1 MNIKK
6 TANLVLNFAIKRLA
20 EIFGIIVSI
29 LGLALFLAL
38 LTYSPDD
45 PNFIFPQNTQ
55 IKNFLGFQ
63 GSFISDLFFQ
73 SVGIIAYLISITYF
87 ITGINILIIKE
98 FFLIIE
104 NTFYSILYCIFG
116 TLFIAHYYSDI
127 FILYINGSGG
137 FIGGY
142 LNQTF
147 FKSLILLNENL
158 FYYLLILLT
167 TFFFLISVNF
177 SLSKSSKFTKKIF
190 SLFDLCLTSNLE
202 TKKYLREL
210 GAKNI
215 YFNGNIKLI
224 NKIDK
229 NKITNQNE
237 KLLLKTRFWIA
248 ASTHEGED
256 IFCLKTHL
264 KLKERYKDI
273 ITIIAPRHIE
283 RSQKIKSLSEALNL
297 NTQVLNK
304 DEMILNEKEIIII
317 NSFGVLQ
324 NYFKYSKCVFI
335 GKSMIKK
342 LENDSGQNPIDAAK
356 LRCKIY
362 HGPYVYN
369 FKDIYEI
376 LEKNN
381 ISKEIRTHEELSINL
396 IKDLKSPLKADD
408 EISNSINDLG
418 QKTLTDTMKYINKF
432 LINEIK

>member
-1 MNIKK
+1 MILTYRILTTLIYPLLFIFIYYRKILKKEDSIRFKEKILISHFNVSRKKDSKLIWFHAASIGELKSIIPIIELLNKNKNKLEFLITTTTLSSGNLAKIELKHLNNAYHRFIPFDVEFLIKK
-6 TANLVLNFAIKRLA
+6 F
-20 EIFGIIVSI
+20 
-29 LGLALFLAL
+29 LFLWK
-38 LTYSPDD
+38 PDAIFLVD
-45 PNFIFPQNTQ
+45 SEIWPN
-55 IKNFLGFQ
+55 
-63 GSFISDLFFQ
+63 
-73 SVGIIAYLISITYF
+73 
-87 ITGINILIIKE
+87 
-98 FFLIIE
+98 
-104 NTFYSILYCIFG
+104 
-116 TLFIAHYYSDI
+116 
-127 FILYINGSGG
+127 
-137 FIGGY
+137 
-142 LNQTF
+142 
-147 FKSLILLNENL
+147 LILNASKNKIPLAIINAR
-158 FYYLLILLT
+158 LT
-167 TFFFLISVNF
+167 
-177 SLSKSSKFTKKIF
+177 SKSFNKWIKFSRSARKIF
-190 SLFDLCLTSNLE
+190 SLFDLCLASNFE
-202 TKKYLREL
+202 TKKNLEKL

-224 NKIDK
+224 NKIDI
-229 NKITNQNE
+229 NRISNQNE

-248 ASTHEGED
+248 ASTHKGED

-283 RSQKIKSLSEALNL
+283 RSQKIKSLSEAYNL
-297 NTQVLNK
+297 NAQVLNK
-304 DEMILNEKEIIII
+304 DEMILDKKEIIII

-324 NYFKYSKCVFI
+324 NYFKYSKSVFI

-376 LEKNN
+376 LEENN

-396 IKDLKSPLKADD
+396 IKDLESPLKVDGK
-408 EISNSINDLG
+408 ISNSINDLG